1 MYRATDSSKLGPEH
15 RMAINPAVEPIS
27 RGRERWT
34 HFWILAYLLAAV
46 LLFLGQIM
54 TGTGVAF
61 AAMVLLFHLVTG
73 LTIRVLG
80 GVWNLFGLSVGV
92 LALQHVTVSQVAK
105 AIFLQPADTPLQ
117 HPLPTMLMYTLGM
130 CGILT
135 GSLVYRFLRIDKAPS
150 LLKEETDAR
159 RLTVLS
165 LIFTGLSVVRFFLLQ
180 RYGVYEGAGGGVYIG
195 GWVGPLRQLTFITV
209 LAVAYGTASVI
220 ISSKGRRCV
229 GPVNFIAIIAPV
241 LAGILGAVRADTAGV
256 FVTFV
261 LTCIAFQFK
270 FRFIHYAVAV
280 LAGYFFQFIMFPYAL
295 YARNEGEVRIGGF
308 EERISKAASTL
319 SDVITNPGKYKDIE
333 KAKEEQERYEFQRM
347 RYFGRRLPTLDRYSM
362 IIVNDEI
369 VEATQMRGTTG
380 WQTTQAGLDML
391 IPRFLNPKKEA
402 FGTSNWIARQG
413 KGLVG
418 ADDTYTQITLGYFC
432 DGYISFKW
440 AGVYFFSVMIS
451 LAYFAVYHLV
461 LGGHLH
467 RNVYSVSL
475 AFIITWIFS
484 EGTIQ
489 AQILNIVQY
498 PIFLLMVTLP
508 AVFLAASLTKRW
520 RSAAHVYEASARPA
534 QTT

>member
-1 MYRATDSSKLGPEH
+1 
-15 RMAINPAVEPIS
+15 MAINPALEPIS
-27 RGRERWT
+27 RVKERWA
-34 HFWILAYLLAAV
+34 HFWVLAYLLAAV
-46 LLFLGQIM
+46 LLFFGQVL

-61 AAMVLLFHLVTG
+61 AAMVLLFHLLTG
-73 LTIRVLG
+73 LTLKVLG

-105 AIFLQPADTPLQ
+105 VIFLQSADAPLQ
-117 HPLPTMLMYTLGM
+117 HPLPTMLMYCLGM

-135 GSLVYRFLRIDKAPS
+135 AALIYRFLNVDKAPA
-150 LLKEETDAR
+150 LLRQEEDPR
-159 RLTVLS
+159 RLAVLS
-165 LIFTGLSVVRFFLLQ
+165 LIFTALSVVRFFLLQ

-220 ISSKGRRCV
+220 LASQGRRCV
-229 GPVNFIAIIAPV
+229 GPVNFVAIIVPV

-270 FRFIHYAVAV
+270 FRFLHYAVA
-280 LAGYFFQFIMFPYAL
+280 AMAAYFFQFIMFPYAL

-308 EERISKAASTL
+308 EDRIEKAVSTL
-319 SDVITNPGKYKDIE
+319 GDVVTNPGKYKDIE

-369 VEATQMRGTTG
+369 IQATELRGTTG
-380 WQTTQAGLDML
+380 WQTTEAGLEML

-402 FGTSNWIARQG
+402 FGTSNWIARRG
-413 KGLVG
+413 MGLVG

-432 DGYISFKW
+432 DGYMSFKW
-440 AGVYFFSVMIS
+440 AGVYFFSVVLA
-451 LAYFAVYHLV
+451 LAYFSVYHLV

-508 AVFLAASLTKRW
+508 VVFLAASLTKRW
-520 RSAAHVYEASARPA
+520 RSAANVYEASARPA